1 MGWGGR
7 GGRVVLAI
15 AAVCVPAARA
25 ATPALSAADVTRI
38 IGQAVAEAR
47 AVGLPVAIAVVDH
60 EGNVLG
66 THAMPGAR
74 TFTVAGSGRPAACRQ
89 AAGFADVADLVAN
102 RRPACGVEG
111 LRIPPTPV
119 DADPLAPIDGAVLA
133 AVSKAGTAAFFS
145 TQGNAFSTRTA
156 SYIIQEHFPPGV
168 TNAASGPLFGVQF
181 SQLPCGDVVPRAG
194 IAFPAPLPALP
205 AGTLPLGL
213 AGDPGGLPLYV
224 RGRAAGGVGVE
235 GNGSYGIDPDPTDR
249 DLPREERIA
258 LAATAG
264 FAAPAA
270 IRGDR
275 ILVGGLRFPFAN
287 ADPTARP
294 AASWTV
300 GARDVPPRDALPS
313 RFVRGR
319 LGGVR
324 GSYDPRYFAPVHD
337 GAEPAPADGGL
348 AVADV
353 ERILTRA
360 ARQADHTR
368 AAIRRPLGDRARVN
382 VTVVDRAGT
391 VLGQFRTADAPVF
404 GVDVSAQKAR
414 TAAFLSRADAG
425 ATLAAADAARSPLLG
440 PLGALAEFLAA
451 AGREGIAL
459 DGAVAF
465 TDRAGGFLARPFFP
479 DGIDGTRH
487 GPFSR
492 PFAAWSPFT
501 DGLQVELVLPGL
513 AFLLTKTPAPP
524 VFVASCTGVPG
535 LGNGIQIFPGSVPLY
550 RGGKLIGAI
559 GVSGDGVDQDDA
571 VALAGTRGLAPPR
584 RLRADHVRVRGV
596 RLPWVKLPRRVE
608 TR

>member
-1 MGWGGR
+1 M
-7 GGRVVLAI
+7 LMI
-15 AAVCVPAARA
+15 AALWPPAARA
-25 ATPALSAADVTRI
+25 TTPALTAADVTRI

-66 THAMPGAR
+66 THTMSGAR
-74 TFTVAGSGRPAACRQ
+74 TFTVAGSGRPAACGQ
-89 AAGFADVADLVAN
+89 PAGFADVADLVAN
-102 RRPACGVEG
+102 RRPDCGVEG
-111 LRIPPTPV
+111 LRIPPVPV
-119 DADPLAPIDGAVLA
+119 DADPLAPIDGALLA

-156 SYIIQEHFPPGV
+156 SYIVQEHFPPGV

-194 IAFPAPLPALP
+194 AVFPAPLPALP

-224 RGRAAGGVGVE
+224 QGRAAGGVGVE
-235 GNGSYGIDPDPTDR
+235 GNGSYGVDRDPTDG
-249 DLPREERIA
+249 DVPREERIA

-264 FAAPAA
+264 FAAPTE

-287 ADPTARP
+287 ADPVARP

-300 GARDVPPRDALPS
+300 GPRDVAPRDAPPS
-313 RFVRGR
+313 RFVHGR
-319 LGGVR
+319 LAGVR
-324 GSYDPRYFAPVHD
+324 GSWDPRWFAPVHD
-337 GAEPAPADGGL
+337 GTDPSPADGGL
-348 AVADV
+348 AAAEV
-353 ERILTRA
+353 ERILARA
-360 ARQADHTR
+360 ARQADRTR

-382 VTVVDRAGT
+382 VTVVDRGGAI
-391 VLGQFRTADAPVF
+391 LGQFRTADAPVF

-414 TAAFLSRADAG
+414 TAVFLSGADAG
-425 ATLAAADAARSPLLG
+425 ATLAAADAARRPL
-440 PLGALAEFLAA
+440 LGALAGLDGFVTAA
-451 AGREGIAL
+451 RREGIAL
-459 DGAVAF
+459 DGGVAF
-465 TDRAGGFLARPFFP
+465 TDRAGGFLSRPFFP
-479 DGIDGTRH
+479 DGIDGTRN

-513 AFLLTKTPAPP
+513 VFLLTKTPAPP
-524 VFVASCTGVPG
+524 AFAGSCTGVPG
-535 LGNGIQIFPGSVPLY
+535 LGNGMQIFPGSVPLY
-550 RGGKLIGAI
+550 RRGRLVGAI

-571 VALAGTRGLAPPR
+571 VALAGSRGFAAPP
-584 RLRADHVRVRGV
+584 RLRADRVQVRGV
-596 RLPWVKLPRRVE
+596 RLPWVKRPRRVE